1 MPAQGVLKRAIAAS
15 AIGNATEWFDYGIYA
30 YGVGYLSQAI
40 FPGDTQQA
48 TLLALATFAI
58 SFLVRPLGGLIWGPL
73 GDRVGRKRVLALT
86 IILMAGATFC
96 VGLVPSYASIGL
108 WAPAI
113 MVVLRMI
120 QGFST
125 GGEYG
130 GAATFMA
137 EYAPS
142 RRRGFLGSFL
152 EFGTLAGFS
161 LGALLMLGFS
171 ILLSDDEMGSWGW
184 RLPFLV
190 AAPLGVVG
198 VYLRSRLED
207 TPVFRELEQSGD
219 TEPGTASQFKD
230 LIGQYWPAVVQLVG
244 LVVALN
250 VVNYTLLTYMPTYL
264 ERTIGLSSR
273 NALVVPVIGMLSMMV
288 LLPLSG
294 HVSDRVG
301 RKPMW
306 WFSLVGL
313 FLAAVPMFLLMSTG
327 TAGAVVGFAVL
338 GLLYVPQLSTISA
351 MFPAMFPTQV
361 RFAGFAIAYNV
372 STSVFGGTAPV
383 VNDWLVSTTGA
394 HLIPAYYMMAACVI
408 GAVAL
413 VKVPETARCPIGG
426 TETPG
431 TPEAPPQLDYH
442 VDTAAHAVAGG

>member
-1 MPAQGVLKRAIAAS
+1 VPAQGVLARAIAAS

-30 YGVGYLSQAI
+30 YGVGYLSDAI
-40 FPGDTQQA
+40 FPGDTAQA
-48 TLLALATFAI
+48 TLLALATFAV

-73 GDRVGRKRVLALT
+73 GDRVGRKQVLALT
-86 IILMAGATFC
+86 IVLMAGATFC
-96 VGLVPSYASIGL
+96 VGLVPSYATIGL

-161 LGALLMLGFS
+161 LGALLMLGCS
-171 ILLSDDEMGSWGW
+171 VLLTDDQMGSWGW

-190 AAPLGVVG
+190 AAPLGLVG
-198 VYLRSRLED
+198 VYLRSRLQD
-207 TPVFRELEQSGD
+207 TPVFRELERSGQ
-219 TEPGTASQFKD
+219 TETGARSQFRD
-230 LIGQYWPAVVQLVG
+230 LLGRYRGAVLQLVG

-273 NALVVPVIGMLSMMV
+273 HALVVPIIGMASMMV
-288 LLPLSG
+288 FLPLSG
-294 HVSDRVG
+294 HLSDRLG
-301 RKPMW
+301 RKPLW

-313 FLAAVPMFLLMSTG
+313 FLAAVPMFVLMSTG
-327 TAGAVVGFAVL
+327 MVGAVVGFAVL

-351 MFPAMFPTQV
+351 TFPAMFPTQV
-361 RFAGFAIAYNV
+361 RYAGFAIAYNV
-372 STSVFGGTAPV
+372 STSLFGGTAPV
-383 VNDWLVSTTGA
+383 VNDWLVGATGE

-408 GAVAL
+408 GGLAL
-413 VKVPETARCPIGG
+413 IKVPETARCPIGG
-426 TETPG
+426 TEVPG
-431 TPEAPPQLDYH
+431 TPEAPPQLDYQADA
-442 VDTAAHAVAGG
+442 VHAGAGR